1 MLAICIQRALCS
13 KYLSPATTWRHG
25 SVLKAGIIWRVTWDT
40 TKHDSDLIC
49 FCCFCGIVRVE
60 NWKYYS
66 RVLSAESHKQ
76 TWHTYYSENQ
86 SVNFKD
92 EQTILPDRWIYT
104 HAHTH
109 NMNRAWAH
117 TRLTT
122 NRWQPT
128 FRCAVHVMCA
138 TIIKFIKTSDVELEY
153 RT

>member
-1 MLAICIQRALCS
+1 ML
-13 KYLSPATTWRHG
+13 YLYTFNINIELYSPFVFKEHYAVNTYHRQPHG
-25 SVLKAGIIWRVTWDT
+25 DMTLYCTGSWNIWRVTWDT

-60 NWKYYS
+60 NWKYNS

-92 EQTILPDRWIYT
+92 EQTILPDRWIYS
-104 HAHTH
+104 TH
-109 NMNRAWAH
+109 NTCNIWTEH

-122 NRWQPT
+122 NRCQPT
-128 FRCAVHVMCA
+128 SRCHVRNNNQ
-138 TIIKFIKTSDVELEY
+138 IN
-153 RT
+153 